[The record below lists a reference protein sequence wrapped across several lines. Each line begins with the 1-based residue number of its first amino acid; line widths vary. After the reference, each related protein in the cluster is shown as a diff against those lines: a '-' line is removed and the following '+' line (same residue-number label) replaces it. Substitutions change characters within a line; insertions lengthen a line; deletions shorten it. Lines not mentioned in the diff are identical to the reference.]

1 MIYHIFHIFSLNYG
15 FYQLA
20 DDGEIVKC
28 RNEFVSVLHK
38 FDVHFFAAVRA
49 RRAKTCNIIDDNLSD
64 FSLAFEA
71 SKFFD

>member
-38 FDVHFFAAVRA
+38 FDVHFFPSETE
-49 RRAKTCNIIDDNLSD
+49 RAKTCNIIDDNLSD
-64 FSLAFEA
+64 FSLAFVA
-71 SKFFD
+71 SKFVD